1 MFWPKLLRAS
11 LLLLLLFSPLPAS
24 ACDTPTALAI
34 DMTTPYNSHGGLG
47 SVVESQAA
55 LWAQGNKD
63 PKGTEAG
70 GVSVTLLPQ
79 DAGKVS

>member
-1 MFWPKLLRAS
+1 MQLSTFLA
-11 LLLLLLFSPLPAS
+11 A
-24 ACDTPTALAI
+24 ACLAAGANAQAQKTTVEI